1 MLHNMFHLSLPI
13 LEKILRPLIV
23 YTALIAFLRL
33 FGKRELAQLNPF
45 DLVVLLSLANT
56 AQNAMIGD
64 DNSVSGGLIGAFSL
78 LTANW
83 ILSKLI
89 FKMPKLNDALQ
100 GSPTTLIRDGKIDEE
115 ALRSQTLTH
124 QELLSVIH
132 KQGLTSVQEVR
143 QCVLEPAGTFY
154 IEPKTP
160 SFDEAEISE
169 LLASV
174 RALTADVRH
183 LRTLVERSAIA

>member
-1 MLHNMFHLSLPI
+1 MLHSMFHLSLPI

-23 YTALIAFLRL
+23 YIALIAFLRI

-45 DLVVLLSLANT
+45 DLVVLLSLSNT
-56 AQNAMIGD
+56 VQNAIIGE
-64 DNSVSGGLIGAFSL
+64 DNSISGGLIGAFSL

-89 FKMPKLNDALQ
+89 FRMPKLNDALQ
-100 GSPTTLIRDGKIDEE
+100 GGPTTLIRDGKIDEE

-132 KQGLTSVQEVR
+132 KQGLNSVQEVR
-143 QCVLEPAGTFY
+143 QCVLEPAGTFFV
-154 IEPKTP
+154 EPKTP
-160 SFDEAEISE
+160 SLDEAEISE

-174 RALTADVRH
+174 RTLTADVKH
-183 LRTLVERSAIA
+183 LRDLVERNARI